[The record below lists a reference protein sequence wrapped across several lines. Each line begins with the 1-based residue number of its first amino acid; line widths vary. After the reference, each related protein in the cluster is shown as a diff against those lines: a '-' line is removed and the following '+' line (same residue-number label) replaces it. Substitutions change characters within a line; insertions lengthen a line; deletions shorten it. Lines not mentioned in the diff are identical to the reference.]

1 MFRTFFIFDY
11 CRYSVFVFFVCL
23 FRRRKKEKTLLVHD
37 IKILYTGTRARDTD
51 DDNKMFF
58 NQKSHLNLGKSFE
71 IDSFGFGGARA
82 ENFDEKYDRRNNNIE
97 NTNTQRTRDTNNDR
111 HTQHKHQKYTQSAL
125 ALAFHSEEAEILN

>member
-1 MFRTFFIFDY
+1 MIV
-11 CRYSVFVFFVCL
+11 SKIFFVLLSLFSFCFCL
-23 FRRRKKEKTLLVHD
+23 FILKKKKEKPLHVHD
-37 IKILYTGTRARDTD
+37 IKILYTGTHARDTD

-71 IDSFGFGGARA
+71 IDFLGFGGARA